1 MAASAIEI
9 EKNPKF
15 KELVAAR
22 KSLGWTLSAIMLA
35 IYFGFILLVAFNKDL
50 GNLLGTPLAEGAV
63 ATVGIIIGLA
73 VIVSAFV
80 LTGVYVSKANAKYDV
95 LTRQI
100 VEESK

>member
-1 MAASAIEI
+1 MAASALEI

-15 KELVAAR
+15 RALVAAR
-22 KSLGWTLSAIMLA
+22 KSLGWTLSIIMLA

-50 GNLLGTPLAEGAV
+50 GNLLGAPLGAGSV
-63 ATVGIIIGLA
+63 TTVGIVIGLG
-73 VIVSAFV
+73 VIISAFI
-80 LTGVYVSKANAKYDV
+80 LTGIYVVRANAKYDE